1 MTEETS
7 SSMAVSVLRDM
18 TPEDIGAVYA
28 LELEIFPD
36 AWPRAAFDEIFIED
50 AWGAT
55 VAEVDGEIVGYAC
68 HMIVAGEAH
77 LANMAVAPAWRR
89 KLVAKQLLDRIL
101 KFALDDACGII
112 LLEVR
117 PSNEAAR
124 RFYEKAGFL
133 ALYRRPGYYRHP
145 VEDAVVMVRHLQTV
159 RDDE

>member
-1 MTEETS
+1 MTRKTS
-7 SSMAVSVLRDM
+7 NSMIVPVLRDM
-18 TPEDIGAVYA
+18 TPDDIDAVFA

-36 AWPRAAFDEIFIED
+36 AWPRTAFDEIFVED
-50 AWGAT
+50 TWGAT
-55 VAEVDGEIVGYAC
+55 VAVVEGEIVGYAC

-101 KFALDDACGII
+101 KFALDDACEII

-124 RFYEKAGFL
+124 RFYAKAGFVE
-133 ALYRRPGYYRHP
+133 LYRRPGYYRHP
-145 VEDAVVMVRHLQTV
+145 VEDAVVMLRHLQTV